1 MKNLILLPLLI
12 CSFSLLSQDVVPDLK
27 SYEDAGS
34 KLYASKVIEVT
45 GKSQKELINLFKNW
59 ASTSFASLKDVIV
72 SETDNQIVIVYVDR
86 IKTSIKVLL
95 TTYPDDMSFYTR
107 LVSEFKDGKMRVSLY
122 DDGNVAR
129 ISQGASYANPAISGR
144 NYFVLD
150 MIKNQEKPQS
160 TKDYT
165 KIKYF
170 KYDVALKYQASCD
183 ATLISVE
190 EGIKNPTSSAP
201 KRKDDF

>member
-107 LVSEFKDGKMRVSLY
+107 LVTEFKDGKMRVSLY

-144 NYFVLD
+144 SYFVLD

-190 EGIKNPTSSAP
+190 EGIKNPKLTAP